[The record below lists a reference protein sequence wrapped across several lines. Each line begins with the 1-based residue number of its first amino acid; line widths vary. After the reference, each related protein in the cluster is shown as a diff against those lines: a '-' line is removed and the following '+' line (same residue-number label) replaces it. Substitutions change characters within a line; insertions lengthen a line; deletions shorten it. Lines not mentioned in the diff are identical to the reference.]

1 MISILKDYLLNI
13 FIIFSP
19 LVVFPYI
26 YRFQYSKYYR
36 VILCVLFSL
45 SIMVTMSFAV
55 SINGL
60 SHDFRAI
67 PLTVGSLYGGPQVSV
82 VLYLALILYRLLMG
96 NVNGLY
102 HVISMLPTFLLFVF
116 LFRMYARL
124 SLTKKII
131 CAILVSALVK
141 FFTFSI
147 YLLLLNETQRLTGN
161 PLVVLSTYL
170 LQSLIIGM
178 YIYLVEFLQNY
189 FRMQEEMI
197 RSEKLKLVSEMAA
210 SVAHEIRNP
219 LTTVRGFIQL
229 LGTSGASAERK
240 SYYEKIC
247 LEELDRAQHIITDYL
262 SLAKT
267 EAEAIETID
276 MNQEVDY
283 LANILLTYANYN
295 NVKVEART
303 TEEALYM
310 VGDKHKL
317 RQALINIGKN
327 AIEAMSSDGLLT
339 IDLQKRGQTIVLHI
353 SDNGVGMTPEQL
365 NRLGSPYFSTKD
377 KGTGLGTMVSINI
390 IKKMDGKI
398 DIKSQVGTGTVF
410 EISFPEGKKG
420 S

>member
-26 YRFQYSKYYR
+26 YRFQYTRYYR
-36 VILCVLFSL
+36 VILCFLFSI
-45 SIMVTMSFAV
+45 SIIVTMSFSV

-67 PLTVGSLYGGPQVSV
+67 PLTVGSLYGGPQVSIA
-82 VLYLALILYRLLMG
+82 LYGTLILYRLLQG
-96 NVNGLY
+96 NVHSLY
-102 HVISMLPTFLLFVF
+102 YVLSMVPTFLLFVF
-116 LFRMYARL
+116 LFRLYARL
-124 SLTKKII
+124 SLTQKIV

-141 FFTFSI
+141 FFTFST
-147 YLLLLNETQRLTGN
+147 YLMMLNQTYRLTDN
-161 PLVVLSTYL
+161 PLMVLNSYV
-170 LQSLIIGM
+170 LQSVIIGM
-178 YIYLVEFLQNY
+178 YVYLVEFLQNY

-197 RSEKLKLVSEMAA
+197 RSERMKLVSEMAA

-229 LGTSGASAERK
+229 LGAGGTSAERK
-240 SYYEKIC
+240 RYYEKIC

-267 EAEAIETID
+267 EAESIEMINI
-276 MNQEVDY
+276 NQETDY

-295 NVKVEART
+295 NVKIEVRT
-303 TEEALYM
+303 AEEPLFI

-327 AIEAMSSDGLLT
+327 AIEAMSSDGVLS
-339 IDLQKRGQTIVLHI
+339 IDLQKRGQTVVLKI

-377 KGTGLGTMVSINI
+377 KGTGLGTMVSFSI

-398 DIKSQVGTGTVF
+398 DIRSQVGKGTIF
-410 EISFPEGKKG
+410 EISFPEGNQG
-420 S
+420 V